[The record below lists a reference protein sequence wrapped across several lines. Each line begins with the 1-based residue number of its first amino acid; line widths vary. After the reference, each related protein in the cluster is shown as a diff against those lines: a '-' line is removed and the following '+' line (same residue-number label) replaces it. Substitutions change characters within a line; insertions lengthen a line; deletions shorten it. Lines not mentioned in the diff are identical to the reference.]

1 LTLILPEATLQPMT
15 FRQKVGKYQKFWG
28 IPLALVVLIFVLRD
42 IHIPRVWEAVKG
54 LKPQYLL
61 LVLAFELLIPI
72 VRSARWRA
80 IIAAHHPVPFKKVFS
95 VYTIGVLAN
104 FLLPLLAGVAIRLW
118 LLARRLNVPKTFAFS
133 TMVLEVLFDAFSLI
147 VFMYAASFIFRFPKS
162 FVRIESII
170 FGGVI
175 FFFSLFYLSLLHRKW
190 FFGLPEK
197 FLGRLPEKV
206 RAKLGRLF
214 SSFTAGLS
222 SLRSTQHL
230 VFVVLFSLASW
241 TAQAGVIYSL
251 NFAFGY
257 SLPPY
262 AAVLVMIINT
272 VAIMIPIT
280 PGNIGVFQ
288 LATLFSLGLFGV
300 SKEEALSFGIVLHFF
315 DTLPAVVLG
324 SYFMMREHLSV
335 EELEKQAPQEP
346 VF

>member
-1 LTLILPEATLQPMT
+1 MTLW
-15 FRQKVGKYQKFWG
+15 QKARKYRKFWG
-28 IPLALVVLIFVLRD
+28 IPVALVVLVVVLRD
-42 IHIPRVWEAVKG
+42 IHLPRVWEAVKG

-61 LVLAFELLIPI
+61 LVLAFEFLIP
-72 VRSARWRA
+72 VFRAARWRA
-80 IIAAHHPVPFKKVFS
+80 IIAAHQPVKFQRVFS

-104 FLLPLLAGVAIRLW
+104 FLLPFLAGVAIRLW
-118 LLARRLNVPKTFAFS
+118 LLARRVKVPKTFAFT
-133 TMVLEVLFDAFSLI
+133 TMLLEVLFDAFSLI
-147 VFMYAASFIFRFPKS
+147 IFMYLVSFIFRFPES
-162 FVRIESII
+162 FVRIESIV

-175 FFFSLFYLSLLHRKW
+175 FFFSLCYLSLLHRKW

-197 FLGRLPEKV
+197 LAARLPEKM
-206 RAKLGRLF
+206 RSKLGRLF

-222 SLRSTQHL
+222 SLQSIPHFAL
-230 VFVVLFSLASW
+230 AVFFSLASW
-241 TAQAGVIYSL
+241 TAQAGVIYGL

-272 VAIMIPIT
+272 LAIMIPIT
-280 PGNIGVFQ
+280 PGNVGVFQ

-315 DTLPAVVLG
+315 DILPAAVLG
-324 SYFMMREHLSV
+324 SYFMVREHVSV
-335 EELEKQAPQEP
+335 RELEKQAPKET

>member
-1 LTLILPEATLQPMT
+1 MT
-15 FRQKVGKYQKFWG
+15 FWQKARKYQKFWG
-28 IPLALVVLIFVLRD
+28 IPIALVVLVIVLRD
-42 IHIPRVWEAVKG
+42 IHLPRVWETVKG

-61 LVLAFELLIPI
+61 LVLVFEFLIPV
-72 VRSARWRA
+72 VRSARWQA
-80 IIAAHHPVPFKKVFS
+80 IIVAHQPVKFLRVFS
-95 VYTIGVLAN
+95 VYTVGILAN
-104 FLLPLLAGVAIRLW
+104 FLLPFLAGVAIRLW
-118 LLARRLNVPKTFAFS
+118 LLSRRVKVPKTFAFS

-147 VFMYAASFIFRFPKS
+147 IFMYAASIIFRFPES
-162 FVRIESII
+162 FIRIESII

-197 FLGRLPEKV
+197 FLGGLPEKV

-222 SLRSTQHL
+222 SLRSTRHL

-241 TAQAGVIYSL
+241 TAQAGVIYCL

-257 SLPPY
+257 SLSPY

-280 PGNIGVFQ
+280 PGNIGIFQ
-288 LATLFSLGLFGV
+288 LATLFSLGLFGI
-300 SKEEALSFGIVLHFF
+300 SKEEALLFGIVLHFF
-315 DTLPAVVLG
+315 DILPAVVLG
-324 SYFMMREHLSV
+324 SYYMVREHLSV
-335 EELEKQAPQEP
+335 QELEKQAPKEP

>member
-1 LTLILPEATLQPMT
+1 MSFWE
-15 FRQKVGKYQKFWG
+15 KVRRYQKFWS
-28 IPLALVVLIFVLRD
+28 IPVALVILVFVLRD
-42 IHIPRVWEAVKG
+42 IHLPRVWETVKG

-61 LVLAFELLIPI
+61 LVLAFEFLIPI
-72 VRSARWRA
+72 FRAARWRA
-80 IIAAHHPVPFKKVFS
+80 IITAHQPVKFQRVFS

-118 LLARRLNVPKTFAFS
+118 LLARRVKAPKTFAFS
-133 TMVLEVLFDAFSLI
+133 TMLLEVLFDAFSLI
-147 VFMYAASFIFRFPKS
+147 IFMYAASFIFRFPES
-162 FVRIESII
+162 FVRIESIVL
-170 FGGVI
+170 GGVI
-175 FFFSLFYLSLLHRKW
+175 FFFALFYLSLLHRKW

-197 FLGRLPEKV
+197 LLDRLPEKI
-206 RAKLGRLF
+206 RSKLGRLF

-222 SLRSTQHL
+222 SLRSTRHL

-280 PGNIGVFQ
+280 PGNVGVFQ
-288 LATLFSLGLFGV
+288 LATLFSLGLFSI
-300 SKEEALSFGIVLHFF
+300 SKEEALSFSIILHFF
-315 DTLPAVVLG
+315 DILPAVVFG
-324 SYFMMREHLSV
+324 SYFMVREHV
-335 EELEKQAPQEP
+335 TVRELEKQAPRET

>member
-1 LTLILPEATLQPMT
+1 
-15 FRQKVGKYQKFWG
+15 
-28 IPLALVVLIFVLRD
+28 
-42 IHIPRVWEAVKG
+42 
-54 LKPQYLL
+54 
-61 LVLAFELLIPI
+61 
-72 VRSARWRA
+72 
-80 IIAAHHPVPFKKVFS
+80 
-95 VYTIGVLAN
+95 
-104 FLLPLLAGVAIRLW
+104 
-118 LLARRLNVPKTFAFS
+118 
-133 TMVLEVLFDAFSLI
+133 
-147 VFMYAASFIFRFPKS
+147 MYAASFIFRFPKS

-241 TAQAGVIYSL
+241 TAQAGVIYGL

>member
-1 LTLILPEATLQPMT
+1 MGPMT
-15 FRQKVGKYQKFWG
+15 LWQKARKYRKFWG
-28 IPLALVVLIFVLRD
+28 IPVALVVLVIVLRD
-42 IHIPRVWEAVKG
+42 IHIPRVWETVKG

-61 LVLAFELLIPI
+61 LVFVFEFLIPI
-72 VRSARWRA
+72 FRSARWRA
-80 IIAAHHPVPFKKVFS
+80 IIAAHQPVNFKRVFS

-118 LLARRLNVPKTFAFS
+118 LLARRVKVPKTFAFS
-133 TMVLEVLFDAFSLI
+133 TMLLEVLFDAFSLI
-147 VFMYAASFIFRFPKS
+147 IFMYAASFIFRFPES
-162 FVRIESII
+162 FVRIESIV
-170 FGGVI
+170 FSGVV

-197 FLGRLPEKV
+197 FLGRLPETM
-206 RAKLGRLF
+206 RSKLGRLS

-222 SLRSTQHL
+222 SLRSTRHL
-230 VFVVLFSLASW
+230 AIVVLFSIASW

-280 PGNIGVFQ
+280 PGNVGVFQ

-315 DTLPAVVLG
+315 DILPAVVFG
-324 SYFMMREHLSV
+324 SYFMVREHV
-335 EELEKQAPQEP
+335 TVQELEKQAPKGT

>member
-1 LTLILPEATLQPMT
+1 MGPMT
-15 FRQKVGKYQKFWG
+15 LWQKVRKYRKFWG
-28 IPLALVVLIFVLRD
+28 IPVALVVLVIVLRD
-42 IHIPRVWEAVKG
+42 IHIPRVWETVKG

-61 LVLAFELLIPI
+61 LVFVFEFLIPI
-72 VRSARWRA
+72 FRSARWRA
-80 IIAAHHPVPFKKVFS
+80 IIAAHQPVNFKRVFS

-118 LLARRLNVPKTFAFS
+118 LLARRVKVPKTFAFS
-133 TMVLEVLFDAFSLI
+133 TMLLEVLFDAFSLI
-147 VFMYAASFIFRFPKS
+147 IFMYAASFIFRFPES
-162 FVRIESII
+162 FVRIESIV
-170 FGGVI
+170 FSGVV

-197 FLGRLPEKV
+197 FLGRLPEIM
-206 RAKLGRLF
+206 RSKLGRLS

-222 SLRSTQHL
+222 SLRSTRHL
-230 VFVVLFSLASW
+230 AIVVLFSIASW

-280 PGNIGVFQ
+280 PGNVGVFQ

-315 DTLPAVVLG
+315 DILPAVVFG
-324 SYFMMREHLSV
+324 SYFMVREHV
-335 EELEKQAPQEP
+335 TVQELEKQAPKGT

>member
-1 LTLILPEATLQPMT
+1 MRGMT
-15 FRQKVGKYQKFWG
+15 FWQKARKYQKFWG
-28 IPLALVVLIFVLRD
+28 IPIALVVLVIVLRD
-42 IHIPRVWEAVKG
+42 IRLPGVWEAVQR
-54 LKPQYLL
+54 LKLQYLL
-61 LVLAFELLIPI
+61 LVLAFEFLIPV

-80 IIAAHHPVPFKKVFS
+80 IIAAHQPVKFLRVFS
-95 VYTIGVLAN
+95 VYTVGVLAN

-118 LLARRLNVPKTFAFS
+118 LLSRRVKVPKTFAFS
-133 TMVLEVLFDAFSLI
+133 TMLLEVLFDAFSLI
-147 VFMYAASFIFRFPKS
+147 VFMYAASFIFRFPES

-175 FFFSLFYLSLLHRKW
+175 FFFTLLYLSLLHRKW

-222 SLRSTQHL
+222 SLRSTRYL

-241 TAQAGVIYSL
+241 TAQAGVIYGL

-262 AAVLVMIINT
+262 AAVCVMIINT
-272 VAIMIPIT
+272 VAIMVPIT
-280 PGNIGVFQ
+280 PGNVGIFQ

-315 DTLPAVVLG
+315 DTLPAVALG
-324 SYFMMREHLSV
+324 SYFMVREHLSV
-335 EELEKQAPQEP
+335 QELEKQAPKEP

>member
-1 LTLILPEATLQPMT
+1 MPGMTLW
-15 FRQKVGKYQKFWG
+15 QKARKYQKFWG
-28 IPLALVVLIFVLRD
+28 IPIALVVLVIVLRD
-42 IHIPRVWEAVKG
+42 VHLPRVWETVRG

-61 LVLAFELLIPI
+61 LVLAFEFLIPV

-80 IIAAHHPVPFKKVFS
+80 IIAAHQPVKFLRVFS
-95 VYTIGVLAN
+95 VYTVGVLAN

-118 LLARRLNVPKTFAFS
+118 LLSRRVRVPKTFAFS

-147 VFMYAASFIFRFPKS
+147 VFMYAVSFIFRFPES
-162 FVRIESII
+162 FVRIETII

-197 FLGRLPEKV
+197 FLGRLPERV

-222 SLRSTQHL
+222 SLRSTRHL
-230 VFVVLFSLASW
+230 IFVVLFSLASW
-241 TAQAGVIYSL
+241 TAQAGVIYGL

-262 AAVLVMIINT
+262 AAVCVMIINT

-280 PGNIGVFQ
+280 PGNVGIFQ

-324 SYFMMREHLSV
+324 SYFMVREHLSV
-335 EELEKQAPQEP
+335 QELEKQAPKEP

>member
-1 LTLILPEATLQPMT
+1 LGRMT
-15 FRQKVGKYQKFWG
+15 FWRKARGYWKFWG
-28 IPLALVVLIFVLRD
+28 IPVAVVVLVIVLRD
-42 IHIPRVWEAVKG
+42 IHLPRVWETVKG

-61 LVLAFELLIPI
+61 LVLAFEFLIPV

-80 IIAAHHPVPFKKVFS
+80 IIGAHQKVKFLQIFS

-118 LLARRLNVPKTFAFS
+118 LLARRVKVPKTFAFS

-147 VFMYAASFIFRFPKS
+147 IFMYAVSFIFRFPES
-162 FVRIESII
+162 FVRIESIV
-170 FGGVI
+170 FGIVV
-175 FFFSLFYLSLLHRKW
+175 FFFSLFYLSLLHRRW

-197 FLGRLPEKV
+197 LAGRLPEKA
-206 RAKLGRLF
+206 RARLGRLF
-214 SSFTAGLS
+214 NSFTAGLS
-222 SLRSTQHL
+222 SLRSTRHFLL
-230 VFVVLFSLASW
+230 VVFFSLASW
-241 TAQAGVIYSL
+241 TAQAGVIYCL

-280 PGNIGVFQ
+280 PGNVGVFQ

-315 DTLPAVVLG
+315 DILPAMVFG
-324 SYFMMREHLSV
+324 SYFMVREHVSV
-335 EELEKQAPQEP
+335 QELEKQAPKET